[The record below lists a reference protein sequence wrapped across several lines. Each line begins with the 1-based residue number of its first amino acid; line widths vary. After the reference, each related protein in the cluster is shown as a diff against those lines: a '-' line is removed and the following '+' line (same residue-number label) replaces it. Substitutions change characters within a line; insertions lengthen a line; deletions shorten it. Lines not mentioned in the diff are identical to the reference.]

1 MDKMNFTQAVARLRV
16 LEKRLL
22 NKLKIERMIDSTS
35 PEDVLK
41 ILQETE
47 YANLMV
53 NVKRPEDYNIL
64 LKEELNRVYSLMYK
78 VSPDPVIVDIM
89 SLKYDY
95 HNIKVLLKARAL
107 EKDFSSMLI
116 PVGTVDIEKLK
127 SYMTNMEYKELKP
140 IMMEAI
146 LEAEK
151 VYHELKDPQKIDI
164 ILDKYMYIDMLAR
177 AKETEID
184 FMIDNIKMNIDF
196 SNIKSII
203 RLKKQEKDV
212 KFLKEVILD
221 GGDISNNVLVR
232 TFEEPIENL
241 ATKFSSLKY
250 GEVIKLGLEEYLKT
264 GKLSVLEKFSEDY
277 IMKNLKVA
285 KYITFGPEPVFAYII
300 AKETE
305 IKVIRIIMVGKLN
318 NVDTAVIRERV
329 REVYA

>member
-107 EKDFSSMLI
+107 DKDFSSMLI

-127 SYMTNMEYKELKP
+127 SYITNLEYKELKP
-140 IMMEAI
+140 VMMEAI

-151 VYHELKDPQKIDI
+151 AYHELKDPQKIDI
-164 ILDKYMYIDMLAR
+164 ILDKYLYIDMLAR
-177 AKETEID
+177 AKETEVD

-221 GGDISNNVLVR
+221 GGDISKNILVR
-232 TFEEPIENL
+232 SFEEPIENL
-241 ATKFSSLKY
+241 ATKFSTLKF

>member
-22 NKLKIERMIDSTS
+22 SKVKIERMIDSTS
-35 PEDVLK
+35 AEDVIK

-47 YANLMV
+47 YANLMA
-53 NVKRPEDYNIL
+53 NLRRPEDYNIL

-95 HNIKVLLKARAL
+95 HNIKVMLKGRAL
-107 EKDFSSMLI
+107 DKDFSHMLI

-127 SYMTNMEYKELKP
+127 SYMVAMEYRELNP
-140 IMMEAI
+140 RMREAI
-146 LEAEK
+146 FEAEK
-151 VYHELKDPQKIDI
+151 AYQELKDPQKIDI
-164 ILDKYMYIDMLAR
+164 ILDQHMYIDMLDR
-177 AKETEID
+177 AKETEIT
-184 FMIDNIKMNIDF
+184 FIIDYIKMSIDF
-196 SNIKSII
+196 SNIKSIV

-212 KFLKEVILD
+212 KFLKELILA
-221 GGDISNNVLVR
+221 GGDISTNMLVKALD
-232 TFEEPIENL
+232 EPIENIS
-241 ATKFSSLKY
+241 TKFTSSKY
-250 GEVIKLGLEEYLKT
+250 GEVVRLGIEEYIKT
-264 GKLSVLEKFSEDY
+264 GKLSVFEKISEDY
-277 IMKNLKVA
+277 IMKTLKSA
-285 KYITFGPEPVFAYII
+285 KYITFGPEPIFAYIV

>member
-1 MDKMNFTQAVARLRV
+1 MDNMIYTQAVARLRV

-47 YANLMV
+47 YASLMV

-64 LKEELNRVYSLMYK
+64 LKEELNRIYSLMYK

-107 EKDFSSMLI
+107 DKDFSHMLI
-116 PVGTVDIEKLK
+116 PVGTVDLEKLK
-127 SYMTNMEYKELKP
+127 SYMTNMEYKDLKP
-140 IMMEAI
+140 KMMEAI
-146 LEAEK
+146 LLAEK
-151 VYHELKDPQKIDI
+151 IYHELKDPQKIDI
-164 ILDKYMYIDMLAR
+164 ILDKYLYIDMLER

-184 FMIDNIKMNIDF
+184 FVVDNIKMNIDF

-212 KFLKEVILD
+212 KFLKEVILE
-221 GGDISNNVLVR
+221 GGDITKEVLIKA
-232 TFEEPIENL
+232 FDEPIENL

-250 GEVIKLGLEEYLKT
+250 GEVLRLGLDEYIKT
-264 GKLSVLEKFSEDY
+264 GKLSLLEKLSEDY
-277 IMKNLKVA
+277 IMKNLKPA
-285 KYITFGPEPVFAYII
+285 KYITFGPEPIFAYII

-318 NVDTAVIRERV
+318 NVDTAIIRERV

>member
-22 NKLKIERMIDSTS
+22 NKLKIERMIDSAS

-53 NVKRPEDYNIL
+53 NVKRSEDYNIL

-78 VSPDPVIVDIM
+78 VSPDPAIVDIM

-107 EKDFSSMLI
+107 DKDFSSMLI

-221 GGDISNNVLVR
+221 GGDISNNILVR

>member
-1 MDKMNFTQAVARLRV
+1 MDEMNFTQAVARLRV

-22 NKLKIERMIDSTS
+22 NKLKIERMIDSAS

-47 YANLMV
+47 YASLMV

-64 LKEELNRVYSLMYK
+64 LKEELNRVYSFMYK

-95 HNIKVLLKARAL
+95 HNIKVMLKARIL
-107 EKDFSSMLI
+107 DKDFSHMLI
-116 PVGTVDIEKLK
+116 PVGTVEIEKLM
-127 SYMTNMEYKELKP
+127 SYMANMEYKELQP
-140 IMMEAI
+140 NMMEAI

-164 ILDKYMYIDMLAR
+164 ILDKYMYIDMLNR
-177 AKETEID
+177 AKETKID
-184 FMIDNIKMNIDF
+184 FMIDYIKMNIDF
-196 SNIKSII
+196 SNIKSIV

-221 GGDISNNVLVR
+221 GGEISKDILVR
-232 TFEEPIENL
+232 SFEEPIENL
-241 ATKFSSLKY
+241 VVKFSSLKY

-264 GKLSVLEKFSEDY
+264 GKLSAFEKLSEDY
-277 IMKNLKVA
+277 IMNNLKGA
-285 KYITFGPEPVFAYII
+285 KYITFGPEPVFAYIV

-318 NVDTAVIRERV
+318 KVDTAVIRERV

>member
-78 VSPDPVIVDIM
+78 VSPDPAIVDIM

-107 EKDFSSMLI
+107 DKDFSSMLI

>member
-1 MDKMNFTQAVARLRV
+1 MDEMNFTQAVARLRV

-35 PEDVLK
+35 PEDVIK

-47 YANLMV
+47 YASLMV

-64 LKEELNRVYSLMYK
+64 LKEELNRVYSFMYK

-95 HNIKVLLKARAL
+95 HNIKVMLKARIL
-107 EKDFSSMLI
+107 DKDFSHMLI
-116 PVGTVDIEKLK
+116 PVGTVEIEKLT
-127 SYMTNMEYKELKP
+127 SYMANMEYKELQP
-140 IMMEAI
+140 NMMEAI

-177 AKETEID
+177 AKETKID
-184 FMIDNIKMNIDF
+184 FMIDYIKMNIDF
-196 SNIKSII
+196 SNIKSIV

-221 GGDISNNVLVR
+221 GGEISKDILVR
-232 TFEEPIENL
+232 SFEEPIENL

-264 GKLSVLEKFSEDY
+264 GKLSAFEKLSEDY
-277 IMKNLKVA
+277 IMNNLKGA
-285 KYITFGPEPVFAYII
+285 KYITFGPEPVFAYIA

-318 NVDTAVIRERV
+318 KVDTAVIRERV

>member
-22 NKLKIERMIDSTS
+22 NKLKIERMIDSAS

-53 NVKRPEDYNIL
+53 NVKRSEDYNIL

-78 VSPDPVIVDIM
+78 VSPDPAIVDIM

-107 EKDFSSMLI
+107 DKDFSSMLI

>member
-78 VSPDPVIVDIM
+78 VSPDSVIVDIM

-107 EKDFSSMLI
+107 DKDFSNMLI

-127 SYMTNMEYKELKP
+127 SYITNMEYKELKP

-221 GGDISNNVLVR
+221 GGNIAKNILVR
-232 TFEEPIENL
+232 SFEEPIENL
-241 ATKFSSLKY
+241 ATKFSSLKF

>member
-22 NKLKIERMIDSTS
+22 NKLKIERMIDSAS

-53 NVKRPEDYNIL
+53 NVKRSEDYNIL

-140 IMMEAI
+140 TMMDAI

-221 GGDISNNVLVR
+221 GGDISNNILVR